1 MDPYDTLVPRKNRWG
16 GDLRVFRSKVMSSSY
31 DKGTMWQ
38 APDIQDVATEV
49 GQCLTKVDTSSA
61 FRVIARFLEFY
72 DKADW
77 PTRERMV
84 LPRPDSTGSE
94 RYDAMLGGIVEYA
107 CATHRVLAPS
117 WVNDPQFFLDEFWFV
132 SGMKSLHADAIVHSP
147 ISFKRRG
154 VFLTQGALTY
164 A

>member
-1 MDPYDTLVPRKNRWG
+1 
-16 GDLRVFRSKVMSSSY
+16 MSSSY

-49 GQCLTKVDTSSA
+49 GQCLTKGDTSSA
-61 FRVIARFLEFY
+61 FRVIARFLEYY
-72 DKADW
+72 DKAGW

-84 LPRPDSTGSE
+84 EPRPEPTGSS
-94 RYDAMLGGIVEYA
+94 RYDAMLAGVVEYA
-107 CATHRVLAPS
+107 CATHRVVAPA

-154 VFLTQGALTY
+154 VFLTKGALTY